1 MKSVPCDDFVK
12 HCRDMGLDEE
22 AEVSDNEDEE
32 EEVVTQLTPPAE
44 SDPET

>member
-1 MKSVPCDDFVK
+1 
-12 HCRDMGLDEE
+12 MGLDEE

-32 EEVVTQLTPPAE
+32 DEVVAQLTPPAE